1 MAMTDGRKPR
11 VAFFVG
17 TKGRGSNMA
26 SLVTACLSG
35 DVSAVPSLV
44 VSPKDRTSAVIR
56 AESLLV
62 PVAVVRKGD
71 DYRDRLLS
79 ALSDAEIDTI
89 CLTGYMFLLPVE
101 IVRKYEGRILNIH
114 PALLPKHGGKGMYG
128 RRVHEAVLASG
139 DAESGCTVHIVTEK
153 YDEGPVVLQKTC
165 PVLPGDTVETLAER
179 VLGLEH
185 TAYVEALKEVIGA
198 G

>member
-1 MAMTDGRKPR
+1 MSDGRKPR

-26 SLVTACLSG
+26 CLVTACLSG
-35 DVSAVPSLV
+35 DITAIPSLV
-44 VSPKDRTSAVIR
+44 ISPKDKTPAVIR

-62 PVAVVRKGD
+62 PVAVVQKGD
-71 DYRDRLLS
+71 DYRARLLS
-79 ALSDAEIDTI
+79 ALSDAEIDYI

-101 IVRKYEGRILNIH
+101 IVQKYEGRILNIH
-114 PALLPKHGGKGMYG
+114 PALLPKYGGKGMYG
-128 RRVHEAVLASG
+128 KHVHEAVLAAG
-139 DAESGCTVHIVTEK
+139 DTESGCSVHVVTEQ
-153 YDEGPVVLQKTC
+153 YDEGQVVLQKRC

-185 TAYVEALKEVIGA
+185 TAYAEALKKVIEEG
-198 G
+198 